1 MTSII
6 TGGESQ
12 RTSISWQVSQF
23 YLKAKEWWEWQL
35 SRLKIDLPDAPE
47 FPWLTNEL
55 LEFISGA
62 IFWILL
68 LLLLIAIVRVIWLYI
83 EGFKK
88 LVPDSRITNNKN
100 DSLSISQWVERS
112 QRYVEQQNYHEAC
125 LCLYQGMLQ
134 LLDECKLISQQQSR
148 TDGEYWRLIEGFS
161 QPQPYQTLLLTH
173 QSLCFGNIKASLK
186 TWENCDQAYQQINLS
201 LSEKAN

>member
-6 TGGESQ
+6 TGEESQ

-23 YLKAKEWWEWQL
+23 YLRGKEWWE
-35 SRLKIDLPDAPE
+35 LKIDLPQAPE
-47 FPWLTNEL
+47 FPWLTEEL
-55 LEFISGA
+55 WEFISGA

-68 LLLLIAIVRVIWLYI
+68 LLLLIAIFRLILPYL

-88 LVPDSRITNNKN
+88 LVPQSSIVNNKN
-100 DSLSISQWVERS
+100 DYLSISQWVERS

-134 LLDECKLISQQQSR
+134 LLDEYKLISQQQSR
-148 TDGEYWRLIEGFS
+148 TDGEYWRLIEGFA

-186 TWENCDQAYQQINLS
+186 TWENCDQAYQQIS
-201 LSEKAN
+201 LYLIKKDD

>member
-1 MTSII
+1 MS
-6 TGGESQ
+6 
-12 RTSISWQVSQF
+12 
-23 YLKAKEWWEWQL
+23 
-35 SRLKIDLPDAPE
+35 IDLPDAPE

-68 LLLLIAIVRVIWLYI
+68 LLLLIAIVRMILPYI

-88 LVPDSRITNNKN
+88 LVPDSRIIKTKN
-100 DSLSISQWVERS
+100 DSLSIFQWVERS
-112 QRYVEQQNYHEAC
+112 HRYVEQQNYHEAC

-134 LLDECKLISQQQSR
+134 LLDEYKLISQQQSR
-148 TDGEYWRLIEGFS
+148 TDGEYWRLIEDFS
-161 QPQPYQTLLLTH
+161 QPQPYQTLLLVH

-186 TWENCDQAYQQINLS
+186 TWENCHQAYEQINLS
-201 LSEKAN
+201 LVKKAH